1 MDQENAQFFA
11 RTDISASNTLYCIS
25 IMIHF
30 GSVKHKIYAQLADHC
45 FFSGKFPA
53 VLNPGLSQ
61 VSDFLG
67 LKFQNQQSSI

>member
-11 RTDISASNTLYCIS
+11 RTDISASNTLYIDNDLFWFSEAQNICTIS
-25 IMIHF
+25 
-30 GSVKHKIYAQLADHC
+30 GSLF

-53 VLNPGLSQ
+53 VLNPWLSQ

-67 LKFQNQQSSI
+67 LKFQNQQSII